1 MIMKNFANAIRK
13 PFAEFLGVAI
23 FVASIVGTVTNLP
36 DFGLKGLAFATALGL
51 MILLLGPVSGAHLNP
66 AVSLYFYA
74 RRDISLGDFLSYV
87 AAQLL
92 GGIAGAWLGGMLF
105 GYGVLAHDGGAMV
118 DGQFTSELVA
128 TAVLVWLIAHLVG
141 AKKGNLI
148 PVAVAAWVFAA
159 SSFTSSGAVA
169 NPAVAFGLVFSP
181 SAAGLGLQQAAWYT
195 IAQILGVTVAIVLVS
210 IFAERKKVTATPVKK
225 SPAAKNSAT
234 KTPAKKTT
242 TKKG

>member
-1 MIMKNFANAIRK
+1 MKNFAKALRK
-13 PFAEFLGVAI
+13 PFAEFLGVAV

-51 MILLLGPVSGAHLNP
+51 MILLLGPVSDAHLNP

-74 RRDISLGDFLSYV
+74 RRDISLGDFLTYV
-87 AAQLL
+87 LAQLL
-92 GGIAGAWLGGMLF
+92 GGLTGAWLGGMLF
-105 GYGVLAHDGGAMV
+105 GYGVLAHDGGTLA

-128 TAVLVWLIAHLVG
+128 TAVLVWIIAHLVT
-141 AKKGNLI
+141 AKKTSVI
-148 PVAVAAWVFAA
+148 PVAIAAWVFAA

-195 IAQILGVTVAIVLVS
+195 IAEILGVTVALILIS
-210 IFAERKKVTATPVKK
+210 ILAEPKKPV
-225 SPAAKNSAT
+225 AAKRVAAK
-234 KTPAKKTT
+234 KTPAKKVD
-242 TKKG
+242 K